1 MAGVVGVE
9 LEGATWETESLDGA
23 GLDDDFAA
31 EEEVVGRPAGPTT
44 GGEGAGDF
52 RDRKGEMVEE
62 ALWDLELLPNIG
74 A

>member
-1 MAGVVGVE
+1 MDGV
-9 LEGATWETESLDGA
+9 
-23 GLDDDFAA
+23 GLYDDFAA
-31 EEEVVGRPAGPTT
+31 EEGVVGRPAGLTT

-62 ALWDLELLPNIG
+62 ALWDLELLPNIS